1 MFPMKPSRSAQR
13 ANELQQLDPNSWTR
27 LLRQNNG
34 IADLNVVKVT
44 TEEAAA
50 NYTRYVLQIE
60 GTSDPVTLVGKHT
73 TPREAYF
80 YRELLDR
87 RPLLAPHC
95 WLTHITE
102 QRAWIVL
109 SDTPHDKVPS
119 EWRYGDVS
127 AMVHDLAHQ
136 HATYWGRRDLLL
148 AQEWLPFLLGRE
160 RKTRKSRSM
169 RKTYPEWS
177 PQTVSEHAMQTV
189 QGLAPRWLEA
199 ANGLNTLLD
208 LDGWQG
214 VVGEKQLRAMGDL
227 LDDPL
232 PMLHPLR
239 ELPLTLVHGYPGQFN
254 WRVSVLD
261 TRYLVDWQEVA
272 IGPGVC
278 DLMAFIETFGLLQDE
293 QMNWHAREKW
303 PLAEETIIDEYILS
317 ISAEL
322 GNDAQTRDL
331 RRAIPAARCLY
342 ILLTWLPRFN
352 HWFSQLPNDPIA
364 RRDIWQAISTYDE
377 ADLSGTLY
385 QPIAGLRPYLR
396 STFTRFLRS
405 YYQLS

>member
-1 MFPMKPSRSAQR
+1 MKSSRYAQR
-13 ANELQQLDPNSWTR
+13 AYELQQLDPNSWTR
-27 LLRQNNG
+27 LLRQTNG
-34 IADLNVVKVT
+34 VADMQVLSVK
-44 TEEAAA
+44 TEEAAS
-50 NYTRYVLQIE
+50 NYTRYVLEIE
-60 GTSDPVTLVGKHT
+60 GTSDPVTLLGKRT

-80 YRELLDR
+80 YREFIDP
-87 RPLLAPHC
+87 RPRLAPRC
-95 WLTHITE
+95 WLTHIKDE
-102 QRAWIVL
+102 YGWIVL
-109 SDTPHDKVPS
+109 SDIPHDKRPS
-119 EWRYGDVS
+119 DWRSGDVS
-127 AMVHDLAHQ
+127 AMLQNLASQ
-136 HATYWGRRDLLL
+136 HAMYWGCKETLLE
-148 AQEWLPFLLGRE
+148 QEWLPFLLGRE
-160 RKTRKSRSM
+160 RRSRRHSSI
-169 RKTYPEWS
+169 KKNYPAWT
-177 PQTVSEHAMQTV
+177 PQAVSEHAMQTV

-214 VVGEKQLRAMGDL
+214 VLGEKHLRAMGDL

-261 TRYLVDWQEVA
+261 THHLVDWQEVA

-278 DLMAFIETFGLLQDE
+278 DLMAFIETFGLLHDD
-293 QMNWHAREKW
+293 QMNWSAREEW
-303 PLAEETIIDEYILS
+303 PLAEETMIDNYILA

-322 GNDAQTRDL
+322 GADAQTREM

-352 HWFSQLPNDPIA
+352 HWFSQLPTDRIA
-364 RRDIWQAISTYDE
+364 RRDIWQSINRYDE
-377 ADLSGTLY
+377 ADLAGTLY

-396 STFTRFLRS
+396 QTFHRFLRS
-405 YYQLS
+405 FYQLS